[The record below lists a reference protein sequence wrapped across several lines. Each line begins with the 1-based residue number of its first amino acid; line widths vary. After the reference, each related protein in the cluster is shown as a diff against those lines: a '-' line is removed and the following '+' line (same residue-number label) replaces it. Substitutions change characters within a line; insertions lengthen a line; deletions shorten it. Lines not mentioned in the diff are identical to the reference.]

1 MEDLSNPE
9 KKKILKHLD
18 KMEAFAQGIIE
29 TATAVRKE
37 LDGNTNTSG
46 SARKGKEK
54 AAAMA
59 VLKNRRTY
67 IHKNKKDNDSI

>member
-1 MEDLSNPE
+1 MEDLSNSE
-9 KKKILKHLD
+9 KKKILKHLV

-37 LDGNTNTSG
+37 LEGNTNTLTS
-46 SARKGKEK
+46 SARKGKNK

-59 VLKNRRTY
+59 VLKNRRIH
-67 IHKNKKDNDSI
+67 IHKNKS